1 MNNPHLGCVTQSHQ
15 VPSLQIPIKSD
26 LQPSL
31 HSQCADYDN
40 NPFRTW
46 HLISEQKFHT
56 MYMTGSGG

>member
-15 VPSLQIPIKSD
+15 APYLQIPIISD

-40 NPFRTW
+40 SPFRTW
-46 HLISEQKFHT
+46 HSISEQKFHIV
-56 MYMTGSGG
+56 YMTGSGD